1 MITYLWS
8 FSFGFLQFITFDHF
22 ESKHLIL
29 RLMPEIRDISI
40 WWTSLWLFGHHTI
53 SFKSLS
59 LFPSRILVF
68 ATAFAAHYLFSF
80 WDLHLLSSLS
90 NKNKRVGRDIS
101 TSLRKYQNQHDYWLI
116 IHDKLEDRFTTIT
129 QWCQDFSHKD
139 INAKITS

>member
-1 MITYLWS
+1 MITYDEAFRLVS
-8 FSFGFLQFITFDHF
+8 LQFITFDHF

-29 RLMPEIRDISI
+29 RSMPEICDISI
-40 WWTSLWLFGHHTI
+40 WRTSLWLFGHHTI

-101 TSLRKYQNQHDYWLI
+101 TSLRMYQNQHDYWLI

-129 QWCQDFSHKD
+129 QRCQDLSHKD
-139 INAKITS
+139 ISAKITS